1 MAFNAQQTGRAR
13 VAIVIAALVVVAVI
27 AVVLVLQLVAPQ
39 SGTSSQAA
47 SDATQADA
55 AGSDVGSGASAEDED
70 VMETVD
76 AQYGTAAQTL
86 RTQYEAD
93 PSNPSALLNLA
104 NGYFDWGVAAL
115 NHASGTEDEAH
126 AREIFTRA
134 IEYYDEYLDGNPDS
148 KSVVVD
154 RAICVFYTGEHEEAI
169 SALEDLLA
177 EDDTFAPAWAN
188 LGMFYENDGRVEDAA
203 TAYQRAIDVAGDDD
217 AYNVVDYAQQRL
229 DALNA
234 SN

>member
-13 VAIVIAALVVVAVI
+13 IAVIIVALVAVAGI
-27 AVVLVLQLVAPQ
+27 AVALVLQL
-39 SGTSSQAA
+39 
-47 SDATQADA
+47 ATPATTGSADA
-55 AGSDVGSGASAEDED
+55 SAQNAAQAQSDGSQDAQDED

-115 NHASGTEDEAH
+115 NHSDGTEDEAH
-126 AREIFTRA
+126 AREIFTNA
-134 IEYYDEYLDGNPDS
+134 IEYYDEYLDGNPGS

-154 RAICVFYTGEHEEAI
+154 RAICVFYTGDHDAAI
-169 SALEDLLA
+169 TALENLLA
-177 EDDTFAPAWAN
+177 DDDSFAPAWAN
-188 LGMFYENDGRVEDAA
+188 LGMFYETDGRTDDAA
-203 TAYQRAIDVAGDDD
+203 TAYQRAIDAAGDDD
-217 AYNVVDYAQQRL
+217 AYNVKDYAQQRL
-229 DALNA
+229 DALQA
-234 SN
+234 SE

>member
-13 VAIVIAALVVVAVI
+13 IAVIIVALVAVAGI
-27 AVVLVLQLVAPQ
+27 AVALVLQL
-39 SGTSSQAA
+39 
-47 SDATQADA
+47 ATPATTGSADA
-55 AGSDVGSGASAEDED
+55 SAQDAVQTQSDGSQDTQDED

-115 NHASGTEDEAH
+115 NHSDGTEDEAH
-126 AREIFTRA
+126 AREIFTNA
-134 IEYYDEYLDGNPDS
+134 IEYYDEYLDGNPGS

-154 RAICVFYTGEHEEAI
+154 RAICVFYTGDHDAAI
-169 SALEDLLA
+169 SALESLLA
-177 EDDTFAPAWAN
+177 DDDSFAPAWAN
-188 LGMFYENDGRVEDAA
+188 LGMFYETDGRTDDAA
-203 TAYQRAIDVAGDDD
+203 TAYQRAIDAAGDDD
-217 AYNVVDYAQQRL
+217 AYNVKDYAQQRL
-229 DALNA
+229 DALQA
-234 SN
+234 SE